1 MGKKLILL
9 IFTALFLVSA
19 NLGGANNNL
28 ESKPSFDSLKVRAL
42 RVMDTPQEIVYL
54 DSMLVLA
61 QAMDS
66 VQWQCRAM
74 YFLARNY
81 YNRSIPDSLK
91 YWAGKLDPFALEHKQ
106 YQPFFDS
113 YSLRCLWELAEKK
126 YEKALEMS
134 NHLYMLAKEFE
145 NADGMINSY
154 EASGMIYMETFRY
167 VEAIKS
173 FKEGVVL
180 QNQQSNPRYSYQFQ
194 FMSYIIE
201 CYLKLRDY
209 KGAKESIAEAY
220 KLVDLCKEQD
230 SNFPSERCLWLLS
243 CYNIEM
249 YVALNMPQKAEGYI
263 IDSAKY
269 LDKVDDFYVYCNY
282 FLSSAGYY
290 QLLGNYKEALKCVDL
305 ILSETGDA
313 YLPAM
318 KVKAELLL
326 EAGKGMESAR
336 LYRNSLALIDSTY
349 NESLSH
355 QINQLR
361 SIHEVDKLELRNQQ
375 IELEANQFKLSVVIG
390 LVLIL
395 SFILVF
401 ILFNYFRMK
410 RMKNKLEIS
419 DKQLKLEKEQLMASE
434 KALSIAKEKAEVSN
448 RIKDIF
454 LANLNHEVRTPLN
467 NIVLFSKLLT
477 DLNKKKEGNE
487 YASVIKE
494 NSDMLLKLVNDTVS
508 VSMLQTDTLPFDYKD
523 VDVCLLCRSI
533 LGNYEAKLPSGVK
546 LISEFSRDSYLMK
559 TDSNRLKQVLDNL
572 LLNAVKFTEK
582 GSIKLSVDI
591 DENNGMAKFVVEDTG
606 VGVPEDKQDKIFES
620 FEKNDS
626 FTQGMGLGLT
636 ICRLISN
643 RFGGSIELD
652 TEYNKGARFV
662 FTHPIK

>member
-19 NLGGANNNL
+19 NLRGANNDL
-28 ESKPSFDSLKVRAL
+28 ESKPSFDSLKVRAQ

-66 VQWQCRAM
+66 IQWQCRAM
-74 YFLARNY
+74 SSMARNY
-81 YNRSIPDSLK
+81 YNRVIPDSLI

-106 YQPFFDS
+106 YQSFFDA
-113 YSLRCLWELAEKK
+113 YSLLCQSELYEKK
-126 YEKALEMS
+126 YESALEKS
-134 NHLYMLAKEFE
+134 NRLYMLAKEFD
-145 NADGMINSY
+145 NADGMIASY
-154 EASGMIYMETFRY
+154 EVSGMLYMETFRY

-173 FKEGVVL
+173 FTEGIAL
-180 QNQQSNPRYSYQFQ
+180 QSQQKNPRYNFQFQ

-201 CYLKLRDY
+201 CYLNLRDY
-209 KGAKESIAEAY
+209 KGAKESIAEGY
-220 KLVDLCKEQD
+220 KLADLCKEHVP
-230 SNFPSERCLWLLS
+230 NFPWERCVWLLS

-249 YVALNMPQKAEGYI
+249 YVALNMPQKAEANI
-263 IDSAKY
+263 IESAKY
-269 LDKVDDFYVYCNY
+269 LNRVEDLYVYIKY
-282 FLSSAGYY
+282 HLASAGYY
-290 QLLGNYKEALKCVDL
+290 QMLGNYKEALKCVDL
-305 ILSETGDA
+305 ILSETDLF
-313 YLPAM
+313 LPAM

-336 LYRNSLALIDSTY
+336 LYRSSLALIDSTY

-375 IELEANQFKLSVVIG
+375 IELEANQFRLSVVIG

-419 DKQLKLEKEQLMASE
+419 DKQLKLEKEQLIASE

-546 LISEFSRDSYLMK
+546 LISEFSQESYLMK

-582 GSIKLSVDI
+582 GSIKLSVTI
-591 DENNGMAKFVVEDTG
+591 DENNGVAKFVVEDTG
-606 VGVPEDKQDKIFES
+606 VGVPKDKQDKIFES

-636 ICRLISN
+636 ICRLISD

-652 TEYNKGARFV
+652 TEYDKGARFV